1 MKNVCK
7 NVMLAVAGLITGV
20 VIGYAI
26 SVDDCRACKR
36 TKERLEDDDINEIF
50 VDDLD

>member
-1 MKNVCK
+1 MKKVYK
-7 NVMLAVAGLITGV
+7 NVMLAVAGLITGI

-26 SVDDCRACKR
+26 SVDDCRTCKR
-36 TKERLEDDDINEIF
+36 AKERLEDDDIDEIF

>member
-1 MKNVCK
+1 MKRVCK
-7 NVMLAVAGLITGV
+7 NIMLAGASLITGI

-26 SVDDCRACKR
+26 NIDDCRTCKR
-36 TKERLEDDDINEIF
+36 AKERLEDDDIDEIF